1 MHTVEDLE
9 NTLKDIFITTES
21 TYNQQV
27 ELENLLEE
35 VDPQSLIRT
44 IWENS
49 ETIYSFRT
57 EKNREQ
63 CMEYCESELFKKWV
77 TLLYSENGSGS
88 PIDAQTI
95 NLWLLHDA
103 GFLVTADF
111 YLALDGNEYVT
122 ECRLYKGVN
131 WECSNLD
138 YSGTWGHDEL
148 HYMNGWTSGEATWMT
163 TLHTIGSFDG
173 PACYC
178 IEPGVPRLLEKTYTR
193 YGEDYPQK

>member
-1 MHTVEDLE
+1 MLYVGRNRPLRDWGIYMHTVEDLE

-35 VDPQSLIRT
+35 VDPRSLIRT

-77 TLLYSENGSGS
+77 TLLYSENGSGTVS
-88 PIDAQTI
+88 PIPITI
-95 NLWLLHDA
+95 WSKRESS
-103 GFLVTADF
+103 VTRAS
-111 YLALDGNEYVT
+111 L
-122 ECRLYKGVN
+122 
-131 WECSNLD
+131 S
-138 YSGTWGHDEL
+138 
-148 HYMNGWTSGEATWMT
+148 M
-163 TLHTIGSFDG
+163 
-173 PACYC
+173 
-178 IEPGVPRLLEKTYTR
+178 
-193 YGEDYPQK
+193 

>member
-1 MHTVEDLE
+1 MLEEIDHCEIGGIYMHAVEDLE

-35 VDPQSLIRT
+35 VDPRSLIRI

-77 TLLYSENGSGS
+77 TLLY
-88 PIDAQTI
+88 
-95 NLWLLHDA
+95 
-103 GFLVTADF
+103 VT
-111 YLALDGNEYVT
+111 
-122 ECRLYKGVN
+122 
-131 WECSNLD
+131 
-138 YSGTWGHDEL
+138 H
-148 HYMNGWTSGEATWMT
+148 SGEGEGLLFYGATILPFVDHFPKNTELYRIMT
-163 TLHTIGSFDG
+163 TKPQEL
-173 PACYC
+173 
-178 IEPGVPRLLEKTYTR
+178 KK
-193 YGEDYPQK
+193 EDE